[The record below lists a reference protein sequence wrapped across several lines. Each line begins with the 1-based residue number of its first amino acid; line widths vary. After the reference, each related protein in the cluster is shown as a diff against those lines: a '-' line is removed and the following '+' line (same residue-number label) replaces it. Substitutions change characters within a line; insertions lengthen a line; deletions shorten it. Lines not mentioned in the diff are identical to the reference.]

1 MNLKLLKKVNEA
13 VLLIKKSNLKKK
25 GRNTYSNYDYYTPE
39 QVQELVLNATNTVK
53 IFSKFDLIRNEFG
66 ISGRMTVYDLEDE
79 KAEPVVYEMA
89 SAIPEIKA
97 TNIAQQLGGAMT
109 YTKRYMYQN
118 IFEIADNNLDFDTTE
133 NTKTNDAKAK
143 KESQAPAT
151 PPVPPTQKPENKT
164 AKKMLSAEQF
174 NNLLLADNQQ
184 HITRYMKTFD
194 MTASQR
200 EVLTKLETAY
210 NNKLK
215 EAK

>member
-1 MNLKLLKKVNEA
+1 MNLKLMNKVNDA
-13 VLLIKKSNLKKK
+13 ILLIKKSNLKRK

-53 IFSKFDLIRNEFG
+53 ILCKFDLVRNEHG
-66 ISGRMTVYDLEDE
+66 ISGKMTIFDLEDE
-79 KAEPVVYEMA
+79 KSEPLVYEMA

-133 NTKTNDAKAK
+133 NTKATQAHQEK
-143 KESQAPAT
+143 KEQPKAPAAT
-151 PPVPPTQKPENKT
+151 EQKPQRKV
-164 AKKMLSAEQF
+164 LSPEQF

-184 HITRYMKTFD
+184 HIGRYLKAFD
-194 MTASQR
+194 MSDSQR
-200 EVLTKLETAY
+200 EVLTKLEIAY
-210 NNKLK
+210 NKSK
-215 EAK
+215 A